1 MVKVFCIDASGGQSK
16 CELYS
21 EVEISDRSFTFSR
34 FNRAKMR

>member
-1 MVKVFCIDASGGQSK
+1 MVKVVWIDAGGQSK